1 MLFLQLLDPRARISA
16 SAAEVILGIVQFV
29 LIEFQLRFGNI
40 QLVLQIVL
48 LPLVRRGEL
57 LGELCGAVQVR
68 LDGRLGLSL
77 PVVEFLE
84 LRRQLHSSL
93 GRMAQRVG
101 KSEVYLVI
109 GHFEGPV
116 NQLLLLGR
124 VSQRR

>member
-16 SAAEVILGIVQFV
+16 GAAEVVLGIVQFV

-48 LPLVRRGEL
+48 LPLARRGEL

-68 LDGRLGLSL
+68 LDGRLGLAL
-77 PVVEFLE
+77 PVVELLE

-109 GHFEGPV
+109 GHFEGPA
-116 NQLLLLGR
+116 N
-124 VSQRR
+124 